1 METSRWD
8 FVPIQKKH
16 KRSEFDCG
24 NDELNQYL
32 SRYARQNDVKG
43 INKTFVATQPDTPLI
58 IDGYYTISSSVI
70 NFLSLPGDGAA
81 SSDTIRS
88 YLSVTKQYLNWCRDN
103 LLSPVEAEPEDIKL
117 YRQYLVQSEYANS
130 TIATKLNI
138 VRIFYNAVQA
148 SGLII
153 TNPAAKVKAPKD
165 RKDPAA
171 RITFLEPEELKFL
184 LDHIQSQLDEA
195 KTNKQRLVLL
205 RDRALF
211 GIMSLEGCRTV
222 EMHQLQVSDIVRQGI
237 KTGLQ
242 VSAKR
247 ASRIVPLTNNLA
259 SWLDEYLQMRHKV
272 LRRKIKP
279 DNHIFVSLSNNSK
292 NQQLS
297 RRSIRLIIDRYLVE
311 CNLKH
316 TDGRTLSAHSLR
328 HTAGTLALRTG
339 SDLRQVQ
346 DLLGHADPRTT
357 SIYAHVGDCVASRRH
372 RWEHN
377 PGASIE
383 EKLRS

>member
-1 METSRWD
+1 MKID
-8 FVPIQKKH
+8 IVPIVETKLTCIEEKA
-16 KRSEFDCG
+16 KVEITEPAIVVPES
-24 NDELNQYL
+24 
-32 SRYARQNDVKG
+32 
-43 INKTFVATQPDTPLI
+43 I
-58 IDGYYTISSSVI
+58 ISLEDIFAK
-70 NFLSLPGDGAA
+70 FLQLEVGDGAA
-81 SSDTIRS
+81 SEDTIRN
-88 YLSVTKQYLNWCRDN
+88 YLSQTKQYLNWCGDN
-103 LLSPVEAEPEDIKL
+103 LLAPIEAEPEDIKL
-117 YRQYLVQSEYANS
+117 YRQYLVQLEYANS

-148 SGLII
+148 HGII
-153 TNPAAKVKAPKD
+153 VTNPAAKVKAPKD

-171 RITFLEPEELKFL
+171 RITFMEAEELKFL
-184 LDHIQSQLDEA
+184 LDYIQSQLDKA

-211 GIMSLEGCRTV
+211 AIMSIEGCRTV

-247 ASRIVPLTNNLA
+247 ASRIVPLTENLA
-259 SWLDEYLQMRHKV
+259 SWLNEYLQMRHKV

-279 DNHIFVSLSNNSK
+279 ESYVFVSLSNNSK

-297 RRSIRLIIDRYLVE
+297 RRSIRAIIDRYLVE

-357 SIYAHVGDCVASRRH
+357 SIYAHVGA

-377 PGASIE
+377 PGANVE
-383 EKLRS
+383 EKLNLNE

>member
-1 METSRWD
+1 MRLKPLSHEPSLLEAIE
-8 FVPIQKKH
+8 PAQ
-16 KRSEFDCG
+16 SEVVTLEDIF
-24 NDELNQYL
+24 
-32 SRYARQNDVKG
+32 AR
-43 INKTFVATQPDTPLI
+43 
-58 IDGYYTISSSVI
+58 
-70 NFLSLPGDGAA
+70 FLQLEVGDGAA
-81 SSDTIRS
+81 SADTIRN
-88 YLSVTKQYLNWCRDN
+88 YLSQTKQYLNWCEDN
-103 LLSPVEAEPEDIKL
+103 LLAPIEAEAADIKL

-138 VRIFYNAVQA
+138 VRIFYNAVRA
-148 SGLII
+148 AGLI
-153 TNPAAKVKAPKD
+153 TSNPAAKVKAPKD

-171 RITFLEPEELKFL
+171 RITFMEAEELKFL
-184 LDHIQSQLDEA
+184 LDHIQSQLDKA

-205 RDRALF
+205 RDRILI

-222 EMHQLQVSDIVRQGI
+222 EMHQLKIENIVRQGI

-247 ASRIVPLTNNLA
+247 ASRIVPLTEKLA
-259 SWLDEYLQMRHKV
+259 SWLDEYFHVRKKV
-272 LRRKIKP
+272 LRRKIRKE
-279 DNHIFVSLSNNSK
+279 NYVFVSLSNNSK

-297 RRSIRLIIDRYLVE
+297 RRSIRAIIDRYLFE

-316 TDGRTLSAHSLR
+316 TDGRTLTAHSLR

-357 SIYAHVGDCVASRRH
+357 SIYAHVGD

-377 PGASIE
+377 PGAAV
-383 EKLRS
+383 EKRLVDKDS

>member
-1 METSRWD
+1 MKID
-8 FVPIQKKH
+8 IVPVTESKIITESSTLKNSSIQKLE
-16 KRSEFDCG
+16 SAQI
-24 NDELNQYL
+24 EL
-32 SRYARQNDVKG
+32 
-43 INKTFVATQPDTPLI
+43 T
-58 IDGYYTISSSVI
+58 YTSNLEQIFAK
-70 NFLSLPGDGAA
+70 FLQMEVGDGAGSA
-81 SSDTIRS
+81 DTIRN
-88 YLSVTKQYLNWCRDN
+88 YLSQTKQYLNWCRDN
-103 LLSPVEAEPEDIKL
+103 LLSPTEAEPEDIKI
-117 YRQYLVQSEYANS
+117 YRQHLVQSEYANS

-138 VRIFYNAVQA
+138 VRIFYKAAQA
-148 SGLII
+148 HGLIGN
-153 TNPAAKVKAPKD
+153 NPAAKVKAPKD

-171 RITFLEPEELKFL
+171 RITFMEAEELRCL
-184 LDHIQSQLDEA
+184 LDYLQTQLERA
-195 KTNKQRLVLL
+195 KTNKERLSLL
-205 RDRALF
+205 RDRALI

-222 EMHQLQVSDIVRQGI
+222 EMHQLKVEDIVRQGI

-247 ASRIVPLTNNLA
+247 ASRIVPLTENLTA
-259 SWLDEYLQMRHKV
+259 QLDEYLQLRRKV

-279 DNHIFVSLSNNSK
+279 TDYVFVSLSNNNK
-292 NQQLS
+292 GGQLS
-297 RRSIRLIIDRYLVE
+297 RRSIREICDRALIE

-316 TDGRTLSAHSLR
+316 TPGRTLTAHSLR

-357 SIYAHVGDCVASRRH
+357 SIYAHVGD

-383 EKLRS
+383 DMIQS